1 MRMLN
6 VSTLW
11 GTIAVSASQGTQE
24 MVTTV
29 QVSFIFGIECKV
41 FFYTIT
47 ADINECETLNETCSD
62 ENAECVNT
70 VGNYSCQCKPGYTG
84 DGYNCA
90 GLSGRMDL

>member
-47 ADINECETLNETCSD
+47 ADINECETKCCFTSVSCSKYHKL
-62 ENAECVNT
+62 ELQLLQLLCT
-70 VGNYSCQCKPGYTG
+70 VCCFKSN
-84 DGYNCA
+84 
-90 GLSGRMDL
+90 

>member
-29 QVSFIFGIECKV
+29 QVSFIDFIALK
-41 FFYTIT
+41 TIRL
-47 ADINECETLNETCSD
+47 EG
-62 ENAECVNT
+62 VM
-70 VGNYSCQCKPGYTG
+70 G
-84 DGYNCA
+84 
-90 GLSGRMDL
+90 